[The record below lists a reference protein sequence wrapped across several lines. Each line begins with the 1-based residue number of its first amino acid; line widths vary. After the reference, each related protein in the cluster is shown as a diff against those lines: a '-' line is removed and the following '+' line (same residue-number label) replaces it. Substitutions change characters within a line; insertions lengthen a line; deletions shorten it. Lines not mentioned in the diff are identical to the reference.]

1 MWMSTHTIIVT
12 LHCCV
17 TESVH
22 VGIHAMRF
30 YDVTIFNNS
39 LHHVYVKRSAQHDGW
54 STVVTYRVVAPR
66 IETTHSNHF
75 KTASVYSYTWQARQ
89 DCPHLGERGLGK
101 ILDKQSR
108 ALRAGRCRVLW
119 QQTIR
124 SGRHARDAVTYT
136 DTKQLWF
143 RHNSVMLTRGLRC
156 GKHSWQSCSM
166 SFCM

>member
-1 MWMSTHTIIVT
+1 MSTHTIIVT

-39 LHHVYVKRSAQHDGW
+39 LHHVYVKRSAQHDGR

-75 KTASVYSYTWQARQ
+75 KTASVVT
-89 DCPHLGERGLGK
+89 LGK
-101 ILDKQSR
+101 L
-108 ALRAGRCRVLW
+108 GRIVH
-119 QQTIR
+119 I
-124 SGRHARDAVTYT
+124 SG
-136 DTKQLWF
+136 
-143 RHNSVMLTRGLRC
+143 SEE
-156 GKHSWQSCSM
+156 
-166 SFCM
+166 